1 MTSIA
6 LSSRP
11 LFGPAQATLVIAIAA
26 MCFGLVPLFAR
37 ELQALGVADAAIA
50 LYRFVFTAAVTLPFL
65 PLERYKR
72 RQALMLGAAGLFSGL
87 GWVGYLQ
94 AIETAPVA
102 VAGTIYMSYPIF
114 ALGFAWLFLGQR
126 PGWRSWS
133 ACALVLTAAG
143 MLVGGGQL
151 EGNYLAL
158 FLSLPA
164 PIFFG
169 LLIVVLSA
177 MVPDLGALE
186 KMACGMSGA
195 VVGLLPLA
203 LMADPATIIPAD
215 ADTWMVILGLGAITA
230 LVPQMLYTLA
240 CPVVGP
246 ARTAATGAFELPT
259 MIAVGWFAF
268 AETIGLIE
276 VAAAVLVLAAIFLS
290 PAVSPPKR

>member
-11 LFGPAQATLVIAIAA
+11 LFGPAQATLAIAIAA
-26 MCFGLVPLFAR
+26 ICFGLVPLFAR

-50 LYRFVFTAAVTLPFL
+50 LYRYVFTAAVTLPFL
-65 PLERYKR
+65 PLERHKR
-72 RQALMLGAAGLFSGL
+72 RQALTLGAAGLCTGL

-94 AIETAPVA
+94 AIESAPVA
-102 VAGTIYMSYPIF
+102 VAGTIYMSYPVF
-114 ALGFAWLFLGQR
+114 ALGFAWLLLGQR
-126 PGWRSWS
+126 PGLRSWC

-143 MLVGGGQL
+143 MLVGGGDL
-151 EGNYLAL
+151 EGSYLAL

-164 PIFFG
+164 PVFFG

-195 VVGLLPLA
+195 VIGLLPL
-203 LMADPATIIPAD
+203 LITADPATIIPAD
-215 ADTWMVILGLGAITA
+215 GDTWMIILGLGAFTA

-276 VAAAVLVLAAIFLS
+276 IAAAVLVLAAIFLS
-290 PAVSPPKR
+290 PAVSTPNK